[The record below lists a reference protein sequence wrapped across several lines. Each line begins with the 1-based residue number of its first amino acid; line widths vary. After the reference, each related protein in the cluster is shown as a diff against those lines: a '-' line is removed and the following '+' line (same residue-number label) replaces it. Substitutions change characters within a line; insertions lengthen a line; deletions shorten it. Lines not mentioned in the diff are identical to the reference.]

1 MIYPGRPT
9 MLDEVK
15 QREICALI
23 SAGCSVAHAARYVGC
38 SARTIRRHA
47 ERDEAFAQRLR
58 RSETGIRLT
67 ALESIRRAS
76 ATHWRAAAWLIR
88 NAGALPKESEEF
100 DTDRRNQ
107 IEDLLDDIASG
118 PTPFT
123 PTEPASGVEKLIK
136 RITAPLDEGTRALL
150 RRD

>member
-1 MIYPGRPT
+1 

-58 RSETGIRLT
+58 RSETGLRLT
-67 ALESIRRAS
+67 ALETIRKAS

-88 NAGALPKESEEF
+88 HAGALPDEAEEA
-100 DTDRRNQ
+100 DTHRRNQ
-107 IEDLLDDIASG
+107 IDDLLDDIAAG
-118 PTPFT
+118 PPQVQQPEPVNGVDKLTDRIRTPHDST
-123 PTEPASGVEKLIK
+123 
-136 RITAPLDEGTRALL
+136 TRAMRL
-150 RRD
+150 RN

>member
-1 MIYPGRPT
+1 

-15 QREICALI
+15 QREVCALI

-47 ERDEAFAQRLR
+47 ERDESFAQRLR

-67 ALESIRRAS
+67 ALETIRKAS

-88 NAGALPKESEEF
+88 HAGALPNESEEF
-100 DTDRRNQ
+100 ATQRTNQ
-107 IEDLLDDIASG
+107 IEDMLDDIATG
-118 PTPFT
+118 EALPAP
-123 PTEPASGVEKLIK
+123 PEPANGVAKLAD
-136 RITAPLDEGTRALL
+136 RINNPLNNATHTKLG
-150 RRD
+150 RD